1 MLAPQPGLIGAMK
14 IERMGERAAIALGL
28 DREPWRYAG
37 VHHPLLEEAV
47 PSREALGLV
56 FRAWPGMSQ
65 VRKML
70 REAEVSDSPE
80 PRSHVVSVRFDGPDL
95 DSASETLGISRE
107 RLVRAFLEVELTV
120 FGLGFQPGFAYLG
133 PISPEIAGLPR
144 LSQPRPRV
152 AAGSVGIAEDQAG
165 IYPCE
170 SPGGWNLIGT
180 ASDPVVDLH
189 RGWFRFQAGDRV
201 RFQEEG

>member
-1 MLAPQPGLIGAMK
+1 
-14 IERMGERAAIALGL
+14 MGERAAIALDL

-56 FRAWPGMSQ
+56 FLRWPGVDE
-65 VRKML
+65 VRAML
-70 REAEVSDSPE
+70 QEAEVADPPE
-80 PRSHVVSVRFDGPDL
+80 PRSHVVEVRFDGPDL
-95 DSASETLGISRE
+95 VPAAQAMGIPPE
-107 RLVRAFLEVELTV
+107 RLVRAFCGRELTV
-120 FGLGFQPGFAYLG
+120 FALGFQPGFAYLG
-133 PISPEIAGLPR
+133 PIAAEIAGLPR

-152 AAGSVGIAEDQAG
+152 AKGSVGVAEDQAG

-170 SPGGWNLIGT
+170 SPGGWHLIGT
-180 ASDPVVDLH
+180 TTEAVVDLE

-201 RFQEEG
+201 RFQEAA